1 MDKFARQIIYNNNN
15 VDKFF
20 LSPYIDVEI
29 GDNGIIVERSDEG
42 KFIML
47 GNHDTSSMLHILRD
61 LQKGIT
67 FDELKKKVETEL
79 NEEDALAWIQT
90 LYQKGIIE

>member
-1 MDKFARQIIYNNNN
+1 MDKFAKQIIYSNNN

-29 GDNGIIVERSDEG
+29 GDNGIIIERSDEG

-47 GNHDTSSMLHILRD
+47 GKHRCTRGTNKI
-61 LQKGIT
+61 K
-67 FDELKKKVETEL
+67 
-79 NEEDALAWIQT
+79 
-90 LYQKGIIE
+90 

>member
-1 MDKFARQIIYNNNN
+1 MDKFAKQIIYSNNN

-29 GDNGIIVERSDEG
+29 GDNGIIIERSDEG

-47 GNHDTSSMLHILRD
+47 GNHDTCNMLHILRD

>member
-1 MDKFARQIIYNNNN
+1 
-15 VDKFF
+15 
-20 LSPYIDVEI
+20 
-29 GDNGIIVERSDEG
+29 
-42 KFIML
+42 
-47 GNHDTSSMLHILRD
+47 MLHILRD